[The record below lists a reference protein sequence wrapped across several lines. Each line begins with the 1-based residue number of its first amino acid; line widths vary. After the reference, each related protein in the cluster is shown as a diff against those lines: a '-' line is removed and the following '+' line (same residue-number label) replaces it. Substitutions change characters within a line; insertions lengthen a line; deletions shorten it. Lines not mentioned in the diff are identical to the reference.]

1 MHVYCAKKSDSKLK
15 FFSLPSKSC
24 GALLKAVKKG
34 KQGLWRCSSSA
45 VVVPRHLIELE
56 INYLII
62 DWEVDRPG
70 GQHSHC
76 AKIF

>member
-1 MHVYCAKKSDSKLK
+1 MFIAQKTDSKLK
-15 FFSLPSKSC
+15 SSSLPSKSC

-34 KQGLWRCSSSA
+34 SNACRCCSSA
-45 VVVPRHLIELE
+45 VVPRHLIELE

>member
-1 MHVYCAKKSDSKLK
+1 MHVYCAKKVIQKLK

-34 KQGLWRCSSSA
+34 SNACRCCSSA
-45 VVVPRHLIELE
+45 VVPRHLIELE